1 MTIISLWLADWSILR
16 FICYNI
22 FFLCSPKIMFSK
34 FQCDTCELA
43 KHHFVSFPAC
53 GNKST
58 KPFVIVHLDVW
69 SPIVV
74 SQSRFRWIVTFI
86 DDYSR
91 TTWVY
96 LMKDKSDIS
105 LCFQIFIRWFIPS
118 SMPPLKLFILTVEE
132 NTFLMT
138 YDHILLAMSSFIKQ
152 FAFTPHN

>member
-1 MTIISLWLADWSILR
+1 MLQH
-16 FICYNI
+16 I
-22 FFLCSPKIMFSK
+22 FPLFSQNNVSK

-43 KHHFVSFPAC
+43 KHHFVPFPAC

-58 KPFVIVHLDVW
+58 KAFVIVHSDVW

-105 LCFQIFIRWFIPS
+105 LCFQIFHKMVRTQFNAS
-118 SMPPLKLFILTVEE
+118 
-132 NTFLMT
+132 
-138 YDHILLAMSSFIKQ
+138 IKIVH
-152 FAFTPHN
+152 FDNGGEYLSNDL